1 MSMRFRG
8 VPKIASIK
16 TLRKFESD
24 ADMMDD
30 VVESPPAPP
39 LADIRRFQSNAPRL
53 AVRVYISNYFD
64 FPHTSHL
71 ISRNIRETNSCSV
84 LNTHSILNVYLC
96 NARTTGIGIQFGLF
110 QFVLFVVLL
119 GRINW
124 TSTDFNT
131 WTSTCS
137 QKVESYKND
146 ACDTRWFG

>member
-1 MSMRFRG
+1 MNNSHTYPHTNGNVYPKNKKILEKKMSMRFRG

-53 AVRVYISNYFD
+53 AVRVYISNCFD

-84 LNTHSILNVYLC
+84 FCSNTHSILNVYLC

-119 GRINW
+119 GRIN
-124 TSTDFNT
+124 
-131 WTSTCS
+131 
-137 QKVESYKND
+137 
-146 ACDTRWFG
+146 